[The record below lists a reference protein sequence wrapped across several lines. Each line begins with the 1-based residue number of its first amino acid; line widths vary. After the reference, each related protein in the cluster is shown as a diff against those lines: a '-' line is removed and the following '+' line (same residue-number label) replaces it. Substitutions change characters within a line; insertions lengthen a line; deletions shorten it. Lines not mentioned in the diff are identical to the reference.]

1 MTLPWLDIDTPFPPV
16 DQALEDPPGLL
27 AAGRDLRVHRLIDAY
42 RSGVFPWFGEGE
54 PILWWSPDPRMVL
67 ACTDFSPGRALR
79 KRLRQVE
86 RGDAG
91 DIVVRV
97 DTAFTDVMAAC
108 AAPRDG
114 QPGTWITAPM
124 QQAYTDWHRAGGA
137 HSIETWIDGQLAGGL
152 YGVSLGE
159 MFFGESMFTRVT
171 DASKIALAHLV
182 AFLKRYGVTWIDCQ
196 QQTRHLASLGA
207 APVPRADFIAHVQRT
222 YTRPAPPWT
231 AGVLLLTGEIVPD
244 TPASSFGVTM

>member
-16 DQALEDPPGLL
+16 DRALDDPPGLL
-27 AAGRDLRVHRLIDAY
+27 AAGLDLSVHRLIDAY
-42 RSGVFPWFGEGE
+42 RSGVFPRLGDGE
-54 PILWWSPDPRMVL
+54 PVLWWSPNPRMVL
-67 ACTDFSPGRALR
+67 ARADFSPGRALR
-79 KRLRQVE
+79 KRLRQIE

-124 QQAYTDWHRAGGA
+124 QQAYTDWHRVGGT

-152 YGVSLGE
+152 YGVSLGQ

-171 DASKIALAHLV
+171 DASKIALAYLV
-182 AFLKRYGVTWIDCQ
+182 KFLQRHGVSWIDCQ

-207 APVPRADFIAHVQRT
+207 APVTRADFIAHIRRAS
-222 YTRPAPPWT
+222 TRPTPPW
-231 AGVLLLTGEIVPD
+231 ADGILLPTGEIVPD
-244 TPASSFGVTM
+244 TPASRFGVNM